1 MNILNDF
8 FLETGTI
15 ITEII
20 NSVLDRIDQSSFQST
35 LVLIALI
42 CGIVLFI
49 LISMGYL
56 VSLNVSYRQL
66 SETLMYLV
74 PSEVNRSKENL
85 IRLQAALKLDLSN
98 NEFIQQVSGLDDRE
112 RRQVKV
118 EDSSNGNKV
127 KRLAYE
133 ISVSLVYLLG
143 IRVYLMA

>member
-1 MNILNDF
+1 M
-8 FLETGTI
+8 
-15 ITEII
+15 
-20 NSVLDRIDQSSFQST
+20 
-35 LVLIALI
+35 LIALI

-133 ISVSLVYLLG
+133 ISVSLVCLLG